1 MDTLFTQL
9 SLVPYFNLLLFLF
22 LMHWTLIPNLPSRRQ
37 AWATKLLASLLRNYV
52 GKGGWGGSCWRECL
66 CVLIAQC
73 LVIRLCIILRW
84 LLCFSCS
91 ITNTAPLVHSSASFL
106 CFPQNLGLQCLSVC
120 QQRNA
125 SRVKFSRQS
134 LLKVFVANLE
144 HWNERTLQG
153 KVSGTPAA
161 WVGSCSM
168 QRKYIPGH
176 SRPVTDCWKLT
187 DQRV

>member
-1 MDTLFTQL
+1 MSQ
-9 SLVPYFNLLLFLF
+9 
-22 LMHWTLIPNLPSRRQ
+22 H
-37 AWATKLLASLLRNYV
+37 ATCFPA
-52 GKGGWGGSCWRECL
+52 EE
-66 CVLIAQC
+66 
-73 LVIRLCIILRW
+73 LRW
-84 LLCFSCS
+84 EGRVRRVLLKGVFMSVNCTMYCYYALCHFVLTSMLSCS

-106 CFPQNLGLQCLSVC
+106 CFPWNLGQQCLSVW

-161 WVGSCSM
+161 WVGSCST

-176 SRPVTDCWKLT
+176 NRPVTHCWELT
-187 DQRV
+187 DQGV